1 MIASPT
7 DSLRLQRGAQHVHDL
22 GPRAVAE
29 MVAHVAREGLDLP
42 GALDLMDRWRAG
54 LSVEMLAATHGNRFP
69 PRPLREV
76 AA

>member
-1 MIASPT
+1 MISSVNDT
-7 DSLRLQRGAQHVHDL
+7 LRLQRGAQHVHDL

-42 GALDLMDRWRAG
+42 GALDLMDRWRNG
-54 LSVEMLAATHGNRFP
+54 LSAEMLAAAHGDRFP

>member
-1 MIASPT
+1 MIATPIDT
-7 DSLRLQRGAQHVHDL
+7 LRLQRGAQHVHDL

-29 MVAHVAREGLDLP
+29 MVAHVAREGLDLA

-54 LSVEMLAATHGNRFP
+54 LSVEMVAVTRGDRFP

-76 AA
+76 AH

>member
-1 MIASPT
+1 MSPSPT
-7 DSLRLQRGAQHVHDL
+7 DTLRLQRGAQHVHDL

-54 LSVEMLAATHGNRFP
+54 LSVEMMAAARGDRFP
-69 PRPLREV
+69 RRALLQVP
-76 AA
+76 A

>member
-1 MIASPT
+1 MSPAVSDT
-7 DSLRLQRGAQHVHDL
+7 LRLQRGAEHVHTL

-29 MVAHVAREGLDLP
+29 LLAQVAREGRDLP
-42 GALDLMDRWRAG
+42 GTLDLMDQWRAG
-54 LSVEMLAATHGNRFP
+54 LSVETLTAAGGDRFP